1 MNIFDVVGVIELDKR
16 PWSQLDDE
24 FKKTYSQFMINRIV
38 SSKKQYLPLI
48 AKLSTMK
55 LSDEQHYTFLCS
67 LVNKQKHYFDYK
79 SYKQNKM
86 LDKLTMYALEHE
98 LILAIK
104 TLCVMQKCC
113 LQQILKH
120 SVRNGK
126 TTSIRINNF
135 KDSICNH
142 LKKF

>member
-98 LILAIK
+98 FNIGYKDAMRYAEMLSAADLKA
-104 TLCVMQKCC
+104 LCKKWQ
-113 LQQILKH
+113 
-120 SVRNGK
+120 
-126 TTSIRINNF
+126 
-135 KDSICNH
+135 NH
-142 LKKF
+142 FDTYK

>member
-98 LILAIK
+98 FNIGCKDAMRYAEMLSAADLKA
-104 TLCVMQKCC
+104 LCKKWQ
-113 LQQILKH
+113 
-120 SVRNGK
+120 
-126 TTSIRINNF
+126 
-135 KDSICNH
+135 NH
-142 LKKF
+142 FDTYK

>member
-55 LSDEQHYTFLCS
+55 LSDEQHYMFLCS

-98 LILAIK
+98 FNIGYKDAMRYAEMLSAADLKA
-104 TLCVMQKCC
+104 LCKKWQ
-113 LQQILKH
+113 
-120 SVRNGK
+120 
-126 TTSIRINNF
+126 
-135 KDSICNH
+135 NH
-142 LKKF
+142 FDTYK